1 MTRTQ
6 LDYEFRWT
14 QFTII
19 FPRKNQN
26 ISIWNCPWTDK
37 SKDGCIKLWDG
48 VSHRCYSTLE
58 RAHDGYEVCSVQ
70 FTKNGKF
77 LLTSGKDSIC
87 RLWEIS
93 TSRVIHQFTG
103 AELSG
108 RQMHRSNA
116 CFNHTEEHVMFPCKF
131 MNLVQ
136 PLSDPDQSQSV
147 DDSNPTWLWIQARKM
162 FHYVHGILEQ
172 PNVANCW
179 HLAIIQSLV
188 WLVIR
193 LRNLHSYLV
202 LTIFELDFG
211 SSNRPNP
218 KLPKNTFWTFL
229 AIKTIMVLGKL
240 YLG

>member
-1 MTRTQ
+1 MIWIPPHVLLRLRNEIITEGQSPMWLLIRMQ
-6 LDYEFRWT
+6 KYLPLQGT

-19 FPRKNQN
+19 FHWKNFEF
-26 ISIWNCPWTDK
+26 SLSNCPWTWK

-116 CFNHTEEHVMFPCKF
+116 CFNHTEEHVMFPCEY
-131 MNLVQ
+131 Q
-136 PLSDPDQSQSV
+136 PLSVPV
-147 DDSNPTWLWIQARKM
+147 RPWPAPVPAR
-162 FHYVHGILEQ
+162 
-172 PNVANCW
+172 
-179 HLAIIQSLV
+179 
-188 WLVIR
+188 IR
-193 LRNLHSYLV
+193 PAPVR
-202 LTIFELDFG
+202 T
-211 SSNRPNP
+211 
-218 KLPKNTFWTFL
+218 
-229 AIKTIMVLGKL
+229 
-240 YLG
+240 

>member
-1 MTRTQ
+1 MLLLIQ
-6 LDYEFRWT
+6 MQKYLPLQGT
-14 QFTII
+14 QFAIMT
-19 FPRKNQN
+19 FLEFFTFW
-26 ISIWNCPWTDK
+26 ISSHSLWVIGLIEWTKK

-131 MNLVQ
+131 
-136 PLSDPDQSQSV
+136 PSSIRPDGHVPVRTQWHAYSEFRREKCFIMFMEF
-147 DDSNPTWLWIQARKM
+147 SNSGTWQTVGTW
-162 FHYVHGILEQ
+162 
-172 PNVANCW
+172 P
-179 HLAIIQSLV
+179 
-188 WLVIR
+188 
-193 LRNLHSYLV
+193 
-202 LTIFELDFG
+202 
-211 SSNRPNP
+211 
-218 KLPKNTFWTFL
+218 
-229 AIKTIMVLGKL
+229 
-240 YLG
+240 

>member
-1 MTRTQ
+1 MPKYLPLQGTQ
-6 LDYEFRWT
+6 FTITFHQKNSRNLASPNPKLT

-19 FPRKNQN
+19 FSRK
-26 ISIWNCPWTDK
+26 IETFRFGTALELKK

-116 CFNHTEEHVMFPCKF
+116 CFNHTEEHVMFPCKY
-131 MNLVQ
+131 Q
-136 PLSDPDQSQSV
+136 PLSVPV
-147 DDSNPTWLWIQARKM
+147 RPWPVPVPARIRPTPVRAQ
-162 FHYVHGILEQ
+162 
-172 PNVANCW
+172 
-179 HLAIIQSLV
+179 LAPV
-188 WLVIR
+188 R
-193 LRNLHSYLV
+193 
-202 LTIFELDFG
+202 T
-211 SSNRPNP
+211 
-218 KLPKNTFWTFL
+218 WTVPL
-229 AIKTIMVLGKL
+229 
-240 YLG
+240 